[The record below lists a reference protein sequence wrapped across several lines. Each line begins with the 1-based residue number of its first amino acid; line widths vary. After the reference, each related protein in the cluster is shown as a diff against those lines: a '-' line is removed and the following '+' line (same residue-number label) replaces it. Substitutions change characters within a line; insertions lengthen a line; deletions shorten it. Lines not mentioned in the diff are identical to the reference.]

1 MQTFTVLLGN
11 VYATIKYRSICTVSE
26 DIMKFKR
33 VLLCL
38 VSIFLFSF
46 GVSFTLKAA
55 IGVGSWDAITQTVS
69 DISRYQIGTVGIAL
83 NAICILIQFVLLGK
97 DFKFKHAMQVV
108 LIVSLGYAINFV
120 YYDLLPDF
128 TITSYP
134 AKLFFLILGTAINA
148 LAVSI
153 VMLVDVVT
161 FALEGA
167 SLAIAKSL
175 KMDFPLTRQ
184 IIDAVIIVITVILS
198 LLFSTPLTV
207 REGTVIGMLI
217 FSPLMGF
224 FMKILKPIFRKHDL
238 TDQ

>member
-1 MQTFTVLLGN
+1 
-11 VYATIKYRSICTVSE
+11 
-26 DIMKFKR
+26 
-33 VLLCL
+33 
-38 VSIFLFSF
+38 
-46 GVSFTLKAA
+46 
-55 IGVGSWDAITQTVS
+55 
-69 DISRYQIGTVGIAL
+69 
-83 NAICILIQFVLLGK
+83 
-97 DFKFKHAMQVV
+97 MQVV

-128 TITSYP
+128 SITSYP

-184 IIDAVIIVITVILS
+184 IIDAVIIMITVTLS

-224 FMKILKPIFRKHDL
+224 FMKRLKPIFRKYDL